1 MRSSMMKSVARFSV
15 LGAFAALMCFAPCAF
30 AQGLARGT
38 ATGVVVNSGPSIF
51 SIFGGQGGNQQGQNF
66 GGNGNGGGPGGNG
79 GNSGGNGGCGSQG
92 RGGNGW
98 GGNGGCG
105 GSTAVP
111 EGGTSLM
118 YLALSGL
125 FCVGAVAYRSRRQPS
140 VR

>member
-1 MRSSMMKSVARFSV
+1 MKSVARFSV
-15 LGAFAALMCFAPCAF
+15 LGAFAALMCFVPCAF

-66 GGNGNGGGPGGNG
+66 GGNGNGGSGGN
-79 GNSGGNGGCGSQG
+79 GGNGGCGNQG
-92 RGGNGW
+92 R

-105 GSTAVP
+105 GKGPGGPTSVP
-111 EGGTSLM
+111 EGGTSLT

-125 FCVGAVAYRSRRQPS
+125 FCVGAVAYRSRRQAS

>member
-1 MRSSMMKSVARFSV
+1 MKSVARFSV

-51 SIFGGQGGNQQGQNF
+51 AIFGGQGGNQQGQNF
-66 GGNGNGGGPGGNG
+66 GGNGNGGGGG
-79 GNSGGNGGCGSQG
+79 SNGGCRNQ
-92 RGGNGW
+92 GW
-98 GGNGGCG
+98 GGNGGCGGNGRG

-125 FCVGAVAYRSRRQPS
+125 FCVGAVVYRSRLQTS